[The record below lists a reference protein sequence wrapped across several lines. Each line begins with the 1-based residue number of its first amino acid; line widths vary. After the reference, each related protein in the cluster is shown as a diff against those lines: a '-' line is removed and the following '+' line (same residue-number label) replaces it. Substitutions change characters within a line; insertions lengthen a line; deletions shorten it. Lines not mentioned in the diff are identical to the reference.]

1 MTLGEWHCDRA
12 GSLYDGIHCP
22 VGYYKVPKKTFDQQC
37 ELSGSPC
44 PEGYNC
50 YCKPCVQAS
59 DVAVFPWHD
68 DGLQNE
74 FDVTRD
80 VGCFK
85 MDVCGT
91 VEQTREIMYHAYDNR
106 HRKNSTVLAV
116 LHLGDDEIYLPVHQI
131 EPYLFEF
138 SFSHSERGTA
148 ILELSFD
155 GVQIPNSP
163 LQIKISARDCEKEYP
178 GQGRIPVSTV
188 ACISQFFETRIGSF

>member
-12 GSLYDGIHCP
+12 DSLYDGIHCP

-80 VGCFK
+80 VGCIK

-188 ACISQFFETRIGSF
+188 ACISQFFETRIDSF